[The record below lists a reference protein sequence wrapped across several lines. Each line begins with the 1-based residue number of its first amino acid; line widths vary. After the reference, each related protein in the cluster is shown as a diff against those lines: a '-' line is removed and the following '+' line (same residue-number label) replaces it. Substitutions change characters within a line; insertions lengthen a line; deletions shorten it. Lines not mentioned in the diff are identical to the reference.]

1 LVWGD
6 CCTFCRQTEAVRKLS
21 PARLRGSL
29 CHHSVTLLHIF
40 LNTENLPVSIRYM
53 GVCIAHV
60 ELGVPFPAQMN
71 MFVPFTFCSLLD
83 SSSLTTSSDGCSPS
97 DSTLVIY

>member
-1 LVWGD
+1 
-6 CCTFCRQTEAVRKLS
+6 
-21 PARLRGSL
+21 
-29 CHHSVTLLHIF
+29 
-40 LNTENLPVSIRYM
+40 M

-83 SSSLTTSSDGCSPS
+83 SSSLTF
-97 DSTLVIY
+97 LVTDAAQVIALL